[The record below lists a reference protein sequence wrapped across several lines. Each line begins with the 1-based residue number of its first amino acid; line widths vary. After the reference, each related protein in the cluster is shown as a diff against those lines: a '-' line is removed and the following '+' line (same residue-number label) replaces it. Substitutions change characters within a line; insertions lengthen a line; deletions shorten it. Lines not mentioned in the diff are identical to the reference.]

1 MSGTLIYWAKD
12 GSNRFKSLRLT
23 VCSEE
28 DRHSRSLASLRR
40 KRLSRILNEALT
52 QGARL
57 SYSDLCMIMLASKAT
72 LKRDVSH
79 LRRLGMEVPL
89 GGRVTGGK

>member
-1 MSGTLIYWAKD
+1 MGE
-12 GSNRFKSLRLT
+12 NRLRSLKLT

-28 DRHSRSLASLRR
+28 DRQSSGLADLRR
-40 KRLSRILNEALT
+40 RKLSRLLREALS

-57 SYSDLCMIMLASKAT
+57 SYRDLSIIMLTSKAT

-79 LRRLGMEVPL
+79 LKKLGIETPL
-89 GGRVTGGK
+89 RGKASREGF